1 MSSKNH
7 GQALQEEKMV
17 HLRTWGVFLFFLFF
31 GWWGDLQ
38 GKLERRSSTIL
49 DKLLKLQKIQRLLL
63 VSKSQKQQTQ
73 LKILSSQ

>member
-17 HLRTWGVFLFFLFF
+17 HLRTWGVFFLFF

-49 DKLLKLQKIQRLLL
+49 DKLLKLQKIQQLLL
-63 VSKSQKQQTQ
+63 VSESQKQQRQ

>member
-17 HLRTWGVFLFFLFF
+17 HLRTWGVFFFFLV

-49 DKLLKLQKIQRLLL
+49 DKLLKLQRIQQLLL
-63 VSKSQKQQTQ
+63 ASKSQKQQRQ